1 MANRWLFIWDDNNKF
16 AWSGKSAGY
25 WDNVEIECPYNN
37 CGNRPSFDQWYMVTY
52 TYGKEIVIDEV
63 TSDTSEVYKAK
74 AYLDGTLLDTRSFSN
89 NSNRNFNDANGNLY
103 IGNGDGSDFF
113 KGILD
118 DLRIYDGAL
127 TSDEISNL
135 YTKELVGENNESN
148 IIEISPGILSS
159 SVYVYAQDDDT
170 FNEPNETLTVSIDS
184 ISNGVDGSI
193 ISGDIT
199 IVDNDIKP
207 SVNLSRV
214 GSVSSIEEGKNGYA
228 TLQATL
234 DKVTTRDVT
243 VILENSGD
251 ASELDYIMSLD
262 NDTSSSYA
270 TLAAHYK
277 FDGNAN
283 DETYNNNDGQ
293 IDGAI
298 LVDDRFGNDKSAIFF
313 DGVDDKVKIP
323 MSPSLQIERDNN
335 EFMG

>member
-1 MANRWLFIWDDNNKF
+1 MIDINNKKF
-16 AWSGKSAGY
+16 
-25 WDNVEIECPYNN
+25 
-37 CGNRPSFDQWYMVTY
+37 
-52 TYGKEIVIDEV
+52 
-63 TSDTSEVYKAK
+63 
-74 AYLDGTLLDTRSFSN
+74 
-89 NSNRNFNDANGNLY
+89 NF
-103 IGNGDGSDFF
+103 
-113 KGILD
+113 
-118 DLRIYDGAL
+118 YDP
-127 TSDEISNL
+127 
-135 YTKELVGENNESN
+135 V
-148 IIEISPGILSS
+148 
-159 SVYVYAQDDDT
+159 
-170 FNEPNETLTVSIDS
+170 
-184 ISNGVDGSI
+184 
-193 ISGDIT
+193 T

-251 ASELDYIMSLD
+251 ASELDYIISLD

-298 LVDDRFGNDKSAIFF
+298 LVDDRFGNSKSAIFF

-323 MSPSLQIERDNN
+323 MSPSLQIEDEITMNLWVN
-335 EFMG
+335 VEYSGCLLYTSDAADE